1 MSNTKRLI
9 IGIAVFFL
17 GFVSMANIAYL
28 GFLGFVLAIALF
40 VVSCV
45 MFSKI
50 DPPQEY
56 SEEYTFSDSE
66 RKDIKDNLET
76 TYKLSL
82 LVLLAEVMKAD
93 DKQLVCEF
101 DRVKD
106 VIRRHYKTSE
116 RESAIQQFK
125 NFLTADN
132 NFSFISSTCN
142 TINIIAQK
150 FGYAKREL
158 LMELLSV
165 AYADDDLCVHE
176 EILIKDIAEFLGISL
191 NEYESIK
198 ALFLIKRA
206 QGDYDFSSD
215 AKKQKANSGQKEKNS
230 KKSKKND
237 SKDKYKNN
245 NGDGANG
252 SDNSKGSDGNTN
264 YGMPEDKAYKILG
277 VANNAT
283 IDEIKKA
290 YRALAIIYH
299 PDKAARLGDEAIR
312 QATESMKQINVAWDV
327 VKMARGI
334 K

>member
-9 IGIAVFFL
+9 IGITAL
-17 GFVSMANIAYL
+17 ILIFVSIEETAYL
-28 GFLGFVLAIALF
+28 GYFSFVLAMALF

-56 SEEYTFSDSE
+56 SGESTFSDSE

-76 TYKLSL
+76 SYKLSL

-106 VIRRHYKTSE
+106 VIRRHYKYSE

-237 SKDKYKNN
+237 SKGKFKN

-252 SDNSKGSDGNTN
+252 SNNSKGSDSNTN

-290 YRALAIIYH
+290 YRTLAIIYH

>member
-9 IGIAVFFL
+9 IGITAL
-17 GFVSMANIAYL
+17 ILIFVSIEETAYL
-28 GFLGFVLAIALF
+28 GYFSFVLAMALF

-56 SEEYTFSDSE
+56 SEESTFSDSE

-76 TYKLSL
+76 SYKLSL

-106 VIRRHYKTSE
+106 VIRRHYKYSE

-142 TINIIAQK
+142 TINIIAKK

-237 SKDKYKNN
+237 SKGKSKN

-252 SDNSKGSDGNTN
+252 SNNSKGSDSNTN